1 VSQETKLN
9 TDLEGCTYIGRE
21 RCGPV
26 YLALGILVTG
36 LFINAL
42 YNPPAKKDLKASI
55 KGSNVSEETQN
66 ILSVHKSELT
76 VTLASASPNPNTS
89 KADSDRK
96 QHLKVRK
103 GDTLTSILLA
113 AGVPK
118 VEVLGAINSLRTVYN
133 PRDLKIGNEINLVF
147 SHDNRLKELQLDPTA
162 VRKISIHKDADS
174 TFRVFDT
181 KRLLTRHTVFA
192 KGSIQSSLYKAAMN
206 KNVPP
211 AVLSE
216 LIRIYSWD
224 VDFQREI
231 QREDAFEVAYERFI
245 DDEGQIARNGGILF
259 AKLVLSGQPKALY
272 RFKIRPGR
280 TEYFDQNGRSAKR
293 PLLRTPIDGARLSS
307 RFGKR
312 RHPVL
317 GFTKFH
323 RGVDFAAPR
332 GTPIFAAGDGVI
344 VYRGR
349 KGAYG
354 KYIRIRHAGKYTTAY
369 GHMSGFK
376 KGVTR
381 GTRVTQGQI
390 IGYVGSTGRSTG
402 PHLHYEILTKGKQ
415 VNPLTV
421 KMPSGI
427 KLTNTMLS
435 KFQAARINI
444 DAVVSNLQGKT
455 LVSLQ

>member
-1 VSQETKLN
+1 VSQETIES
-9 TDLEGCTYIGRE
+9 TRIESCAYIGRDG
-21 RCGPV
+21 CGPV
-26 YLALGILVTG
+26 KVALGILVMG
-36 LFINAL
+36 LFISAV
-42 YNPPAKKDLKASI
+42 YNPSTTKELNTSIKPSMLSDQKPKALSEYGSDLK
-55 KGSNVSEETQN
+55 
-66 ILSVHKSELT
+66 L
-76 VTLASASPNPNTS
+76 TLASASPNQDFRPVNP
-89 KADSDRK
+89 DRK

-103 GDTLTSILLA
+103 GDTLSSILLS
-113 AGVPK
+113 AGVTK
-118 VEVLGAINSLRTVYN
+118 VEALSAINSLRTVYN
-133 PRDLKIGNEINLVF
+133 PRDLKIGHKINLIF
-147 SHDNRLKELQLDPTA
+147 SHDNKLKELQLDPTA
-162 VRKISIHKDADS
+162 VRKISIHKDRDA
-174 TFRVFDT
+174 TFRVLDT
-181 KRLLTRHTVFA
+181 KRFLIRRTEFA
-192 KGSIQSSLYKAAMN
+192 RGSIRSSLYKAAMN

-211 AVLSE
+211 DVLSE

-231 QREDAFEVAYERFI
+231 QKGDTFEVAYERFI
-245 DDEGQIARNGGILF
+245 DDEGQVAQNGGIIY
-259 AKLVLSGQPKALY
+259 AKLILSGQPKALY
-272 RFKIRPGR
+272 RFKIKSGT

-344 VYRGR
+344 AFRGR

-369 GHMSGFK
+369 GHMSRFK

-381 GTRVTQGQI
+381 GTRVAQGQV
-390 IGYVGSTGRSTG
+390 IGYVGNTGRSTG
-402 PHLHYEILTKGKQ
+402 PHLHYEILTRGKQ

-421 KMPSGI
+421 KMPSGV
-427 KLTNTMLS
+427 KLTHTMLS
-435 KFQAARINI
+435 KFQENRANI
-444 DAVVSNLQGKT
+444 DAVVAGLQGKT